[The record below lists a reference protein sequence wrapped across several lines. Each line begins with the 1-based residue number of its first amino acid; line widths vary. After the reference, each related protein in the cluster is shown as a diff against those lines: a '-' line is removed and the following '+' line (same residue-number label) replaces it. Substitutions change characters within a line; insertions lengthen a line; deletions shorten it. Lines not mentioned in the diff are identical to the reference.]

1 MTKRV
6 YVIASFNTDGDTQPL
21 WLKLSLD
28 KDAPCYKIEN
38 YICTKKT
45 GQIPR
50 ICPIPLYCI
59 M

>member
-38 YICTKKT
+38 YICTKKP
-45 GQIPR
+45 G